1 MCAQDAPVASI
12 ASGVV
17 REMSRNV
24 ANGEPRGKKGMISM
38 TTEEMVAKMNILCN
52 KYYPKCITNEC
63 PLAKYYCYDNPNIVD
78 LYRKG
83 SPAVK
88 RKITRILKA
97 VE

>member
-1 MCAQDAPVASI
+1 MYARDAPVA
-12 ASGVV
+12 
-17 REMSRNV
+17 
-24 ANGEPRGKKGMISM
+24 KKGVISM
-38 TTEEMVAKMNILCN
+38 VINMTKEEKEEMVAKMNILCN

-63 PLAKYYCYDNPNIVD
+63 PLAKYYCYDEPNIVD
-78 LYRKG
+78 LYRKS

>member
-1 MCAQDAPVASI
+1 
-12 ASGVV
+12 
-17 REMSRNV
+17 
-24 ANGEPRGKKGMISM
+24 M

-63 PLAKYYCYDNPNIVD
+63 PLAKVYCYDEPNIVD

-88 RKITRILKA
+88 RGITRILKA

>member
-1 MCAQDAPVASI
+1 MCAQDAPVA
-12 ASGVV
+12 
-17 REMSRNV
+17 
-24 ANGEPRGKKGMISM
+24 KKGMIKM

-63 PLAKYYCYDNPNIVD
+63 PLARFYCYDNPNIVD

>member
-1 MCAQDAPVASI
+1 MCAQDAPVA
-12 ASGVV
+12 
-17 REMSRNV
+17 
-24 ANGEPRGKKGMISM
+24 KKGMIKM

-52 KYYPKCITNEC
+52 KYYPKCITNGC
-63 PLAKYYCYDNPNIVD
+63 PLAQFYCYDNPNIVD
-78 LYRKG
+78 MYRKG